1 MKIIPIGYRSKHSLK
16 ALHRIH
22 KMIIRGSM
30 SWAELHKMYR
40 AMLHLE
46 RYMERLTLQ
55 NRPLSKKASRKS
67 K

>member
-1 MKIIPIGYRSKHSLK
+1 MKIIPIVYSSKHSLK

-46 RYMERLTLQ
+46 RYMEKLTLQ